1 MSKYYI
7 SGGLLCLSSLLL
19 LLYQTLSSLMTTG
32 EFVWKRLT
40 LMDMISE
47 KYINWIDDMSMNSI
61 QAVLQYIISMNLSV
75 TLMSMGVVLFII
87 GGIVEK

>member
-47 KYINWIDDMSMNSI
+47 EYINWIDDMSMNSI

-75 TLMSMGVVLFII
+75 TLIIIGVVLFII
-87 GGIVEK
+87 GGIVDK